1 MIVCSFNARGIG
13 GRVKRRRIKQLI
25 QLEQVDFMAIQET
38 KLESISDST
47 CFSLWGGMDCA
58 WAFLPSEGNSGGIL
72 SIWSKVNSSLIFTF
86 IGDGFVGVCLE
97 WGVTKKICFIV
108 NVYAK
113 CDLNAKRRLWDDI
126 TMSRGGFGDGA
137 WCIVGDF
144 NAVRCREERRGIGPI
159 ISSSLT
165 VEMREFNIF
174 IDNINVEDV
183 PVMGGSF
190 TWFHPNGVAM
200 SRLDRMLVSEGWYS
214 LWGIQN
220 LKILPR
226 DV

>member
-1 MIVCSFNARGIG
+1 
-13 GRVKRRRIKQLI
+13 
-25 QLEQVDFMAIQET
+25 
-38 KLESISDST
+38 
-47 CFSLWGGMDCA
+47 MDCA

-174 IDNINVEDV
+174 INNINVEDV

-190 TWFHPNGVAM
+190 TWFHPYGVAM
-200 SRLDRMLVSEGWYS
+200 SRLDRMFVSEGSCS